1 MVLGKAILVM
11 KKILDLIEKQQKSIL
26 NSSNNNI
33 NKLRNYSRLVLIELA
48 LKTGLRRSEIF
59 GLTKYEKDINLT
71 ERMLDI
77 NKSRQYCKTNGRK
90 TLSTKTVTSVRR
102 ISIPKSLIPKL
113 KTLLS
118 MIPRNQEYI
127 FEHLSIDGI
136 CSWFKKWQKE
146 NQIRVIRFHDLRH
159 THASVLLYKQ
169 LDIKTISERLGH
181 KHIQT
186 TIDTYLHVM
195 VELNQK
201 AATIIDEL

>member
-1 MVLGKAILVM
+1 
-11 KKILDLIEKQQKSIL
+11 
-26 NSSNNNI
+26 
-33 NKLRNYSRLVLIELA
+33 
-48 LKTGLRRSEIF
+48 
-59 GLTKYEKDINLT
+59 
-71 ERMLDI
+71 
-77 NKSRQYCKTNGRK
+77 
-90 TLSTKTVTSVRR
+90 
-102 ISIPKSLIPKL
+102 
-113 KTLLS
+113 